1 MDDLRRILRRI
12 DGKGY
17 KAYKDI
23 AGAYH
28 SGDLSLYVDHVQG
41 DPFAAPSKVRC
52 RIPQQRAALP
62 STLFDNPVRRMAL
75 EDFLARQVRRAI
87 GDIVKGG
94 RGTGKSGLVAVDAG
108 GQEVLE
114 RTAVVVRPDWVE
126 VRLEVGLPGSGRS
139 ILGLQAVEMLCE
151 ELPAVAGQGLV
162 WDNLPHEA
170 ARCFVEC
177 VENQEYLRTQLP
189 EHGLIAFVAD
199 GALLPRRSGV
209 SDLPLDAHECV
220 IFRSPDEMRVTLK
233 LLHPLPDDE
242 ASGRHIT
249 GMGIPAGVTL
259 IVGGGYHGKSTLLQA
274 LERGV
279 YPHIPGDGREYV
291 VSCPDAVKIRAED
304 GRRVTQVD
312 ISPFINNLPFS
323 RSTCAFSSERA
334 SGSTSQAASLMEALE
349 LGATTL
355 LMDEDTSAT
364 NFMVRDARMQAL
376 VHKSCE
382 PITPF
387 VDRIRQLYADHGIS
401 TVLVMGGCGD
411 YFEAADRVVMMR
423 EYLPL
428 DVTRKAREIAEEIPS
443 CRANEGVAPLHTTMR
458 RIPHADSFSAARGGH
473 RIKIDTP
480 TLHRIRLGTT
490 DIDLSAMDQLVDAS
504 QTRAIAHALHLLRHF
519 MGPEEDLNTLLTRLE
534 ACFDEQGLSCLS
546 LYGDEGQH
554 PGNFARPRRYE
565 IAAALNRH
573 RTIRFDIV
581 RPARQR
587 SR

>member
-17 KAYKDI
+17 KAYKAI

-28 SGDLSLYVDHVQG
+28 GGELSLYVDHVQG

-52 RIPQQRAALP
+52 RIPQRRAALP
-62 STLFDNPVRRMAL
+62 PGLFDNSVRRTAL
-75 EDFLARQVRRAI
+75 EDFLARQIRRAI

-94 RGTGKSGLVAVDAG
+94 RGTGRSGLVTVDAG

-114 RTAVVVRPDWVE
+114 RTAVLVRSDWVE

-139 ILGLQAVEMLCE
+139 ILGLQAEEMLCE
-151 ELPAVAGQGLV
+151 ELPAVAVRGLV
-162 WDNLPHEA
+162 WNHLPRDA
-170 ARCFVEC
+170 ARRFVEC
-177 VENQEYLRTQLP
+177 VENQEHLRAQLP
-189 EHGLIAFVAD
+189 RHGLIAFVAD

-220 IFRSPDEMRVTLK
+220 IFHSPDEMRVTLE
-233 LLHPLPDDE
+233 LLHPIPGRE
-242 ASGRHIT
+242 PSGRLIS

-259 IVGGGYHGKSTLLQA
+259 VVGGGYHGKSTLLQA

-291 VSCPDAVKIRAED
+291 VSCPGAVKIRAED

-323 RSTCAFSSERA
+323 RGTCPFSSERA

-349 LGATTL
+349 VGASTL

-376 VHKSCE
+376 VRKSCE

-387 VDRIRQLYADHGIS
+387 IDRVRQLYDDHGVS

-411 YFEAADRVVMMR
+411 YFETADKVVMMR
-423 EYLPL
+423 EYQPI
-428 DVTRKAREIAEEIPS
+428 DVTRKAREIAGEIPS
-443 CRANEGVAPLHTTMR
+443 RRANEGAAPLRASMR
-458 RIPHADSFSAARGGH
+458 RIPEAGSYSAARGG
-473 RIKIDTP
+473 RRVKIDTP
-480 TLHRIRLGTT
+480 TLHRIRLGAT

-504 QTRAIAHALHLLRHF
+504 QTRAIAHALHLLRQF
-519 MGPEEDLNTLLTRLE
+519 MGPEEDLNALLSRLE

-546 LYGDEGQH
+546 LYGDEEQH

-573 RTIRFDIV
+573 RTIRFQM
-581 RPARQR
+581 R
-587 SR
+587 